1 MFWNSH
7 ASYQTATTSVFKV
20 TGSPF
25 LKTVPSGQC
34 LYSMPAPDTNT
45 LVCRITV
52 LQLAWLMTLPLRPWF
67 TFIKN
72 HSNSSNQSSFDSRV
86 SNSSWV
92 KLRCTLVDR
101 EVLLLFLRFLNARKS
116 ASVRDVCWERGAPRL
131 RVERRGALAIFHANH
146 AIGEVKHMPFLGCFF
161 LAGLEAGGFFFLFNW
176 SVIFFLSNFICAKK
190 ALFCLMRSRR
200 AFS

>member
-7 ASYQTATTSVFKV
+7 ASYQTATISVFNV

-25 LKTVPSGQC
+25 LKAVPSGQC

-52 LQLAWLMTLPLRPWF
+52 LQLAWLMTLSLRPWF

-92 KLRCTLVDR
+92 NVRCTLLDR
-101 EVLLLFLRFLNARKS
+101 GVLLLFLRFLNARKS
-116 ASVRDVCWERGAPRL
+116 VSVRDVWDGGAPRL
-131 RVERRGALAIFHANH
+131 RVERRGALATFHANH
-146 AIGEVKHMPFLGCFF
+146 AIGEVKHMPFLGACGFF
-161 LAGLEAGGFFFLFNW
+161 VGLETVGFFFFFNW
-176 SVIFFLSNFICAKK
+176 SVIFFLSNFIWAKK
-190 ALFCLMRSRR
+190 ALFCLMRSSR